1 MSDGANDL
9 PGNEGD
15 LTTVEI
21 VQNEHSQKLIALFTD
36 VEQNSDP
43 KARISAVRT
52 LENAADNLAELR
64 NIGGV
69 LTTQYS
75 EHEKDPTVLVELS
88 ATVLSICSKGLRMGD
103 QPYDVELFRGMAAT
117 VTQKQK
123 APSGSKDD
131 HSWQANVGP

>member
-21 VQNEHSQKLIALFTD
+21 VQNEHSQKLIALFTE

-52 LENAADNLAELR
+52 LENAADNIAELR
-64 NIGGV
+64 NIGGM

-75 EHEKDPTVLVELS
+75 THEKDPAVLVELS

-103 QPYDVELFRGMAAT
+103 QSYDVELFRGMAAT
-117 VTQKQK
+117 VTQHEKT
-123 APSGSKDD
+123 ASSNGNE
-131 HSWQANVGP
+131 HSWHSNVGP